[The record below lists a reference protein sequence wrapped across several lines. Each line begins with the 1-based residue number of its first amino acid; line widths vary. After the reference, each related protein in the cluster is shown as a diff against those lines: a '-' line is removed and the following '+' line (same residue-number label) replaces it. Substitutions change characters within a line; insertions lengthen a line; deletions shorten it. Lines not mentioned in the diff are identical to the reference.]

1 MFQQTPISQ
10 FLLEAATAAAL
21 LYPDVSP
28 RLFLQTNCP
37 HKSYKLFTVLFCKN

>member
-10 FLLEAATAAAL
+10 FLLEAGAAL

-28 RLFLQTNCP
+28 QVVFPDQLP
-37 HKSYKLFTVLFCKN
+37 